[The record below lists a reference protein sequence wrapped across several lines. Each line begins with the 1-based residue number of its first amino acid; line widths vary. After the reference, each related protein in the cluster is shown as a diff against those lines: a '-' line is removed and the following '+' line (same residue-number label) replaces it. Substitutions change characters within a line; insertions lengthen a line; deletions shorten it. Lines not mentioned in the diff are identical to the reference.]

1 MSESDKPVNVNVH
14 VSVSQAAAQPTQIVM
29 QSQAGCLVQVLWFSV
44 VGWWAGSLVI
54 GLAYICL
61 LLVIT
66 IPLGIGLLNQVP
78 YVMALRRPT
87 KMLISGQ
94 EVKVPQRNFLLRT
107 IWFLLI
113 GFWFTAIWLS
123 LAYLLCLTILGMPA
137 GFWMFDRTPA
147 VLTLRRSSVL

>member
-1 MSESDKPVNVNVH
+1 MSESDKPVNVYVN
-14 VSVSQAAAQPTQIVM
+14 VSQAAPQPTPIVM
-29 QSQAGCLVQVLWFSV
+29 QSQAGCLVQALWFLL

-54 GLAYICL
+54 TLAYL
-61 LLVIT
+61 LLLLIIT
-66 IPLGIGLLNQVP
+66 IPLGIGLLNNVP

-87 KMLISGQ
+87 KMLIGGQ
-94 EVKVPQRNFLLRT
+94 EVKIPQHNFLLRT
-107 IWFLLI
+107 LWFLLI

-123 LAYLLCLTILGMPA
+123 LAYLFCLTILGLPV